1 MIEILR
7 QHTFG
12 ILLITFTNIY
22 IWSKLLNKKPNLK
35 DIKTY
40 VIYVSMAVITLVN
53 YLYTNQFIR
62 ILFITILMSIFI
74 KFLFKEKFNKA
85 ILSSIMSQLIYMIS
99 EAIYAILISII
110 LGPNLNKVL
119 EFSLGTLITNISISI
134 IAIFIVNIKIIRII
148 YEKILNFINR
158 ISYKYFILLSF
169 FLMAVANVLAMTI
182 YFKIDFTVLL
192 IFNVSMTL
200 ICCFIIIY
208 SFRAEN
214 NYNIVSDKY
223 NIAINSLKD
232 YEDMMTKYRI
242 SNHENKNLLL
252 TVRAMII
259 NKEKNIPKYIDS
271 IVEEKYNDDEKLLF
285 KMNKIPT
292 GGLRATI
299 YSEIL
304 KIQENNINYSLEID
318 RNIKTIDL
326 IELDTSEVIDI
337 CKVVSVFIDNA
348 IEAVK
353 NLKTKNINI
362 SLYLSDDK
370 LNIEISNNYSGEIDV
385 EKIFLEGYTTKGAGH
400 GYGLSLVKAIINRNN
415 LFENNIKIN
424 KNIFSQI
431 LTIKIKS

>member
-304 KIQENNINYSLEID
+304 KIQENNI
-318 RNIKTIDL
+318 IKTIDL